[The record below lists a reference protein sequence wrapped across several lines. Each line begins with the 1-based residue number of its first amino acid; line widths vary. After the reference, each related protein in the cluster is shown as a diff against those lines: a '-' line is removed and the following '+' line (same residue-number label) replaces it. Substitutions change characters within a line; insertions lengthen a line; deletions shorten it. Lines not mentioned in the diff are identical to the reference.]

1 MHIRPAINS
10 RADLEAIKK
19 LSHELD
25 VVEQK
30 NQPEHFTIVPRTSE
44 ILLKYIEA
52 PNADYLLAEEDGE
65 IVGFMLVEEQ
75 EIGAHSGLIPHKFAY
90 AYELIVSPNVRQGGY
105 GKALLQA
112 AKDWAKAHG
121 MPYFKLSV
129 LPENQQA
136 LAFYERNGMT
146 SVLINMECKI
156 EL

>member
-1 MHIRPAINS
+1 MNIRPATASKN
-10 RADLEAIKK
+10 DLEAIKR

-25 VVEQK
+25 VVEQA
-30 NQPEHFTIVPRTSE
+30 NQPEHFTIVPRTDE
-44 ILLKYIEA
+44 MLLKYIET
-52 PNADYLLAEEDGE
+52 PTADYLLAEENGE

-90 AYELIVSPNVRQGGY
+90 AYELIVSPAAQKGGY

-129 LPENQQA
+129 LPENAAA
-136 LAFYERNGMT
+136 LEFYVRNGMET
-146 SVLINMECKI
+146 VLINMECKI
-156 EL
+156 